1 MSTKPHKTGNGAL
14 MRRFLPYLI
23 KYKGVLFFDLFC
35 AALTTLCDI
44 ALPTIMR
51 TLTNTVSAAALTVD
65 TVLRMAA
72 LYFVLRI
79 IDGAASYFMSG
90 IGHIMGVHIETDM
103 RRDAFDHLLRLDHTY
118 YNNTKVGQIMGR
130 ITNDLFDVT
139 EFAHHCPE
147 EFFIAGIKIVASF
160 VILCQASIPLTLI
173 VFACVPLMGVVSVKL
188 NHKLRE
194 RFRQQRFQIGELNA
208 TIEDSLLGQRVVK
221 AFAAEDLERE
231 KFEQGNRE
239 FEKIKTLGY
248 HAMAAFNTSTR
259 MFDGLMYFV
268 VILAGGLSLVY
279 GAISAGDLVAY
290 VLYVSTLIATIRRI
304 VEFAEQFQRGMT
316 GIERFAE
323 IMDTPIAIADKPDAK
338 PLEVKQGGIEFKDV
352 SFEYPDDHNQV
363 LHHVNLTIRPGESLA
378 LVGPSGGGKTTLCNL
393 IPRFY
398 DVTGG
403 TVLVDGQDVRDVQ
416 LHSLRQAIG
425 VVQQDV
431 YLFSGTVAE
440 NIAYGR
446 PGATRAEIE
455 EAARLAGADG
465 FVRALKNGY
474 DTYVGE
480 RGVKLSGGQKQ
491 RLAIARVFLK
501 NPPIL
506 LLDEAT
512 SALDNESEILVGQSL
527 DKLAK
532 GRTTLT
538 IAHRLTTIKNADR
551 ILVDPFCGS
560 GTFPIEAAMMA
571 ANIAPGLNRE
581 FISEEWTNLISKQ
594 LWYDVI
600 EEANDMVHT
609 DIKVDIQ
616 GYDIDA
622 DVVKAARENAK
633 RAGVDHLIHFQQ
645 RAVADMHHP
654 KKYGFI
660 ISNPPYGER
669 LEEKENLPE
678 LYRQIGEMYRGLDA
692 WSMYLITSYEQAQ
705 QYIGRKA
712 DKNRKIYNG
721 MLKTYFYQFLGPKPP
736 KRRNNEES
744 H

>member
-1 MSTKPHKTGNGAL
+1 MDTSRKSRGGSGELLH
-14 MRRFLPYLI
+14 RFLPYLM
-23 KYKGVLFFDLFC
+23 KYRGVLFFDLFC

-44 ALPTIMR
+44 ALPKIMGM
-51 TLTNTVSAAALTVD
+51 LTNAASGQAAALTVQS
-65 TVLRMAA
+65 VLRLAG
-72 LYFVLRI
+72 LYLVLRI

-147 EFFIAGIKIVASF
+147 EFFIAFIKIVASF
-160 VILCQASIPLTLI
+160 VILCQASVPLTLV
-173 VFACVPLMGVVSVKL
+173 VFACVPLMGIVSVYL
-188 NHKLRE
+188 NLKLRA

-221 AFAAEDLERE
+221 AFAAEEQERE
-231 KFEQGNRE
+231 KFAAGNRA
-239 FEKIKTLGY
+239 FEKIKTLTY

-259 MFDGLMYFV
+259 LFDGLMYLV
-268 VILAGGLSLVY
+268 VILAGGMALVY
-279 GAISAGDLVAY
+279 GAINAGDLVAY

-316 GIERFAE
+316 GIERFLE
-323 IMDTPIAIADKPDAK
+323 IMDTPVAIADAPDAK
-338 PLEVKQGGIEFKDV
+338 PLVVREGGIEFRDV

-363 LHHVNLTIRPGESLA
+363 LRHVNLRIRPGESLA

-403 TVLVDGQDVRDVQ
+403 AILIDGQNVRDVT
-416 LHSLRQAIG
+416 LHSLREAIG

-440 NIAYGR
+440 NIAYGK
-446 PGATRAEIE
+446 PGATREEIE

-465 FVRALKNGY
+465 FVRALKDGY

-491 RLAIARVFLK
+491 RIAIARVFLK

-538 IAHRLTTIKNADR
+538 IAHRLTTIQNADR
-551 ILVDPFCGS
+551 ILVLGRDG
-560 GTFPIEAAMMA
+560 
-571 ANIAPGLNRE
+571 
-581 FISEEWTNLISKQ
+581 
-594 LWYDVI
+594 I
-600 EEANDMVHT
+600 EEEGNHA
-609 DIKVDIQ
+609 Q
-616 GYDIDA
+616 LL
-622 DVVKAARENAK
+622 ARK
-633 RAGVDHLIHFQQ
+633 GI
-645 RAVADMHHP
+645 
-654 KKYGFI
+654 Y
-660 ISNPPYGER
+660 YR
-669 LEEKENLPE
+669 LWN
-678 LYRQIGEMYRGLDA
+678 GLV
-692 WSMYLITSYEQAQ
+692 SGQTL
-705 QYIGRKA
+705 
-712 DKNRKIYNG
+712 
-721 MLKTYFYQFLGPKPP
+721 
-736 KRRNNEES
+736 
-744 H
+744 

>member
-1 MSTKPHKTGNGAL
+1 MPKQKINDPGAHHASSGAL
-14 MRRFLPYLI
+14 IRRFLPYLV
-23 KYKGVLFFDLFC
+23 KYKKTLFLDLFC

-44 ALPTIMR
+44 VLPKIMSTITNSAMGVGI
-51 TLTNTVSAAALTVD
+51 TLTAGI
-65 TVLRMAA
+65 VLRLAA

-79 IDGAASYFMSG
+79 IDGAASYYMSS

-118 YNNTKVGQIMGR
+118 YNNTKVGTIMGR

-147 EFFIAGIKIVASF
+147 EFFIAAIKIVVSF
-160 VILCQASIPLTLI
+160 VILCQASIPLTLA
-173 VFACVPLMGVVSVKL
+173 VFACVPLMGVVSVYL
-188 NHKLRE
+188 NGRLRA
-194 RFRQQRFQIGELNA
+194 RFRQQRVQIGELNS
-208 TIEDSLLGQRVVK
+208 TIEDSLLGQGVVK
-221 AFAAEDLERE
+221 AFAAEDEER
-231 KFEQGNRE
+231 KKFAKGNKDFEQ
-239 FEKIKTLGY
+239 IKTLGY
-248 HAMAAFNTSTR
+248 YAMGAFNTSTR
-259 MFDGLMYFV
+259 LFDGLMYLV
-268 VILAGGLSLVY
+268 VILAGGLSLVN
-279 GAISAGDLVAY
+279 GKITAGDLVAY
-290 VLYVSTLIATIRRI
+290 MLYVTTLIATIRRI

-363 LHHVNLTIRPGESLA
+363 LHHVNLTVRPGESLA

-403 TVLVDGQDVRDVQ
+403 AVLVDGQDVRDVQ

-455 EAARLAGADG
+455 EAACLAGADG

-551 ILVDPFCGS
+551 ILVLGKDG
-560 GTFPIEAAMMA
+560 
-571 ANIAPGLNRE
+571 
-581 FISEEWTNLISKQ
+581 
-594 LWYDVI
+594 I
-600 EEANDMVHT
+600 EEEGRH
-609 DIKVDIQ
+609 
-616 GYDIDA
+616 
-622 DVVKAARENAK
+622 EELLAK
-633 RAGVDHLIHFQQ
+633 KGI
-645 RAVADMHHP
+645 
-654 KKYGFI
+654 Y
-660 ISNPPYGER
+660 YR
-669 LEEKENLPE
+669 LWN
-678 LYRQIGEMYRGLDA
+678 GLV
-692 WSMYLITSYEQAQ
+692 SGQTL
-705 QYIGRKA
+705 
-712 DKNRKIYNG
+712 
-721 MLKTYFYQFLGPKPP
+721 
-736 KRRNNEES
+736 
-744 H
+744 

>member
-1 MSTKPHKTGNGAL
+1 MSETTTPQRPKNSTL
-14 MRRFLPYLI
+14 IRRFLPYMA
-23 KYKGVLFFDLFC
+23 KYRGVLAFDLFC

-44 ALPTIMR
+44 ALPSIMR

-65 TVLRMAA
+65 TVLRLAA

-147 EFFIAGIKIVASF
+147 EFFIAGIKIAASF
-160 VILCQASIPLTLI
+160 VILCQASVPLTLV

-188 NHKLRE
+188 NRKLRE

-221 AFAAEDLERE
+221 AFAAEDMERE
-231 KFEQGNRE
+231 KFAQGNRD
-239 FEKIKTLGY
+239 FEEIKTLSY

-259 MFDGLMYFV
+259 LFDGLMYFV

-323 IMDTPIAIADKPDAK
+323 IMDTPVTIADAPDAK
-338 PLEVKQGGIEFKDV
+338 PLVVKDG
-352 SFEYPDDHNQV
+352 DD
-363 LHHVNLTIRPGESLA
+363 TS
-378 LVGPSGGGKTTLCNL
+378 
-393 IPRFY
+393 
-398 DVTGG
+398 
-403 TVLVDGQDVRDVQ
+403 
-416 LHSLRQAIG
+416 
-425 VVQQDV
+425 
-431 YLFSGTVAE
+431 
-440 NIAYGR
+440 
-446 PGATRAEIE
+446 
-455 EAARLAGADG
+455 
-465 FVRALKNGY
+465 
-474 DTYVGE
+474 VGE
-480 RGVKLSGGQKQ
+480 RGVKRSGGQKQ

-501 NPPIL
+501 NPRIL

-551 ILVDPFCGS
+551 ILVLGRDG
-560 GTFPIEAAMMA
+560 
-571 ANIAPGLNRE
+571 
-581 FISEEWTNLISKQ
+581 
-594 LWYDVI
+594 I
-600 EEANDMVHT
+600 EEEGSHDELLA
-609 DIKVDIQ
+609 KQ
-616 GYDIDA
+616 GVYYRLWNGL
-622 DVVKAARENAK
+622 V
-633 RAGVDHLIHFQQ
+633 
-645 RAVADMHHP
+645 
-654 KKYGFI
+654 
-660 ISNPPYGER
+660 SGET
-669 LEEKENLPE
+669 L
-678 LYRQIGEMYRGLDA
+678 
-692 WSMYLITSYEQAQ
+692 
-705 QYIGRKA
+705 
-712 DKNRKIYNG
+712 
-721 MLKTYFYQFLGPKPP
+721 
-736 KRRNNEES
+736 
-744 H
+744 

>member
-1 MSTKPHKTGNGAL
+1 MPKQKINDPGAHHASSGAL
-14 MRRFLPYLI
+14 IRRFLPYLV
-23 KYKGVLFFDLFC
+23 KYKKTLFLDLFC

-44 ALPTIMR
+44 VLPKIMSTITNSAMGVGI
-51 TLTNTVSAAALTVD
+51 TLTAGI
-65 TVLRMAA
+65 VLRLAA

-79 IDGAASYFMSG
+79 IDGAASYYMSS

-118 YNNTKVGQIMGR
+118 YNNTKVGTIMGR

-147 EFFIAGIKIVASF
+147 EFFIAGIKIAASF
-160 VILCQASIPLTLI
+160 VILCQASVPLTLV

-188 NHKLRE
+188 NRKLRE

-221 AFAAEDLERE
+221 AFAAEDMERE
-231 KFEQGNRE
+231 KFAQGNRD
-239 FEKIKTLGY
+239 FEQIKTLSY

-259 MFDGLMYFV
+259 LFDGLMYFV

-290 VLYVSTLIATIRRI
+290 VLYVSTLIATIRR
-304 VEFAEQFQRGMT
+304 MT

-323 IMDTPIAIADKPDAK
+323 IMDTPVTIADAPDAK
-338 PLEVKQGGIEFKDV
+338 PLVVKDGGIDFDDV
-352 SFEYPDDHNQV
+352 SFEYPDDHNKV
-363 LHHVNLTIRPGESLA
+363 LRHVDLHIRPGENVA
-378 LVGPSGGGKTTLCNL
+378 LVGPSGGGKTTLCSL

-403 TVLVDGQDVRDVQ
+403 KILIDGQDVRGVT
-416 LHSLRQAIG
+416 LHSLRGAIG

-455 EAARLAGADG
+455 EAARLAGADA
-465 FVRALKNGY
+465 FVRALKDGY

-501 NPPIL
+501 NPRIL

-551 ILVDPFCGS
+551 ILVLGRDG
-560 GTFPIEAAMMA
+560 
-571 ANIAPGLNRE
+571 
-581 FISEEWTNLISKQ
+581 
-594 LWYDVI
+594 I
-600 EEANDMVHT
+600 EEEGSHDELLA
-609 DIKVDIQ
+609 KQ
-616 GYDIDA
+616 GVYYRLWNGL
-622 DVVKAARENAK
+622 V
-633 RAGVDHLIHFQQ
+633 
-645 RAVADMHHP
+645 
-654 KKYGFI
+654 
-660 ISNPPYGER
+660 SGET
-669 LEEKENLPE
+669 L
-678 LYRQIGEMYRGLDA
+678 
-692 WSMYLITSYEQAQ
+692 
-705 QYIGRKA
+705 
-712 DKNRKIYNG
+712 
-721 MLKTYFYQFLGPKPP
+721 
-736 KRRNNEES
+736 
-744 H
+744 

>member
-1 MSTKPHKTGNGAL
+1 MPNNERKTGNGAL
-14 MRRFLPYLI
+14 MRRFMPYLA
-23 KYKGVLFFDLFC
+23 KYKGVLCFDLFC

-44 ALPTIMR
+44 ILPKIMS
-51 TLTNTVSAAALTVD
+51 TLTNSVGSLTAAL
-65 TVLRMAA
+65 VLKLAA
-72 LYFVLRI
+72 LYLVLRI
-79 IDGAASYFMSG
+79 IDAAAQYFMSS

-147 EFFIAGIKIVASF
+147 EFFIAGIKIAASF
-160 VILCQASIPLTLI
+160 AILCQSSVLLTLV

-188 NHKLRE
+188 NQKLRA
-194 RFRQQRFQIGELNA
+194 RFREQRFQIGELNA

-231 KFEQGNRE
+231 KFEQGNRA
-239 FEKIKTLGY
+239 FEEIKTKGY
-248 HAMAAFNTSTR
+248 YAMAAFNTSTR
-259 MFDGLMYFV
+259 LFDGLMYLV
-268 VILAGGLSLVY
+268 VILAGGLFLVY
-279 GAISAGDLVAY
+279 GTITPGDLVAY

-323 IMDTPIAIADKPDAK
+323 IMDTPIAIADAPDARE
-338 PLEVKQGGIEFKDV
+338 LQVTQGGIALRDV
-352 SFEYPDDHNQV
+352 SFEYPDDHNKV
-363 LHHVNLTIRPGESLA
+363 LRHVNLTIHPGESLA

-403 TVLVDGQDVRDVQ
+403 SILIDGQDVRSVT
-416 LHSLRQAIG
+416 LHSLRSAIG

-455 EAARLAGADG
+455 EAARMAGADE

-491 RLAIARVFLK
+491 RISIARVFLK
-501 NPPIL
+501 NPRIL

-527 DKLAK
+527 DKLAV

-538 IAHRLTTIKNADR
+538 IAHRLTTIQNADR
-551 ILVDPFCGS
+551 ILVLGKDG
-560 GTFPIEAAMMA
+560 
-571 ANIAPGLNRE
+571 
-581 FISEEWTNLISKQ
+581 
-594 LWYDVI
+594 I
-600 EEANDMVHT
+600 EEEGSHAELL
-609 DIKVDIQ
+609 
-616 GYDIDA
+616 
-622 DVVKAARENAK
+622 ARK
-633 RAGVDHLIHFQQ
+633 GI
-645 RAVADMHHP
+645 
-654 KKYGFI
+654 Y
-660 ISNPPYGER
+660 YR
-669 LEEKENLPE
+669 LWN
-678 LYRQIGEMYRGLDA
+678 GLV
-692 WSMYLITSYEQAQ
+692 SGQTL
-705 QYIGRKA
+705 
-712 DKNRKIYNG
+712 
-721 MLKTYFYQFLGPKPP
+721 
-736 KRRNNEES
+736 
-744 H
+744 